1 MRLPMRVFFFENCL
15 AHPAAWVFWLLSA
28 GNTHWWQLGW
38 VLFSEICLAHPAA
51 WVRLAWLFYF
61 KNAKKADA
69 SYLPKSQTKN
79 LTLGGRYLTHQ
90 PLCNILF

>member
-1 MRLPMRVFFFENCL
+1 MLADAYACSGNSAVYDVAVNRQKYPLGAARV
-15 AHPAAWVFWLLSA
+15 V
-28 GNTHWWQLGW
+28 
-38 VLFSEICLAHPAA
+38 VLFQK
-51 WVRLAWLFYF
+51 R
-61 KNAKKADA
+61 KKEADA